1 MNRGQ
6 EINIG
11 RMRDIDLYQILLS
24 LTPPWKVTSVDVH
37 PDPKLREITVRVE
50 YPGGELLQCPECEQV
65 CPGYDHKT
73 RRWRH
78 LNTMQF
84 KTLIESEVPRVECRD
99 HGVKSIGVPW
109 AEDKSRYTALFEAY
123 AIDVLQAVRSK
134 VQAEELT
141 KLSWDQ
147 VDLIMERAVARG
159 MDRRT
164 IERLRNCG
172 IDEKSFG
179 KGHNYASIL
188 HDLDGRR
195 VLDVVH
201 ERTKE
206 ATNRLWERIPEEQRH
221 QIEAVAMDM
230 WPAYMESTQSLVPQA
245 VIVHDKFHCVK
256 ELGKAVDRVRKKEH
270 KILKAENDGES
281 VLNKTKYLWLRNP
294 KNWNDAQRAQFAEMK
309 IDVLQVGRAWSIM
322 QAFQGFWEYRY
333 AGSARKFF
341 DRWYFWATHSRLAP
355 IIEAARTLKRHLP
368 GLLAYCKYRITNAV
382 AEGMNSKIQ
391 LIKANARGF
400 RNFEKYR
407 VAILFSCGRLD
418 LYPLKSR

>member
-1 MNRGQ
+1 
-6 EINIG
+6 
-11 RMRDIDLYQILLS
+11 MRDIELYQILLG
-24 LTPPWKVTSVDVH
+24 LTPPWKVTTVDVS
-37 PDPKLREITVRVE
+37 PDPKLREIAVRVE
-50 YPGGELLQCPECEQV
+50 YPRGELLQCPECEHV

-84 KTLIESEVPRVECRD
+84 KTIIESEVPRVECPT
-99 HGVKSIGVPW
+99 HGVKLIGVPW

-123 AIDVLQAVRSK
+123 TIDVLQAVRSK

-141 KLSWDQ
+141 ELSWDQ
-147 VDLIMERAVARG
+147 VDLIMDRAVARG
-159 MDRRT
+159 MDRRQ
-164 IERLRNCG
+164 IERLRYCG

-201 ERTKE
+201 ARTRE
-206 ATNRLWERIPEEQRH
+206 AADMLWGRTPEEQRK

-230 WPAYMESTQSLVPQA
+230 WQPYMESTAAFAPQA
-245 VIVHDKFHCVK
+245 DVVHDKFHCVK
-256 ELGKAVDRVRKKEH
+256 ELKKAVDGVRKKEH
-270 KILKAENDGES
+270 RSLKAENDGES

-294 KNWNDAQRAQFAEMK
+294 KNWSDTQREQFAAMK
-309 IDVLQVGRAWSIM
+309 IDVLQVGRAWSIA
-322 QAFQGFWEYRY
+322 QAFEDFWAYRY

-341 DRWYFWATHSRLAP
+341 DRWYFWATHSRLKP
-355 IIEAARTLKRHLP
+355 VIEAARTLKRHLP
-368 GLLAYCKYRITNAV
+368 GLLAYCKHRITNAV

-407 VAILFSCGRLD
+407 VAILFYCGRLD
-418 LYPLKSR
+418 IYPLKSR

>member
-1 MNRGQ
+1 MITPN
-6 EINIG
+6 EF
-11 RMRDIDLYQILLS
+11 YQSILG
-24 LTPPWKVTSVDVH
+24 LTPPWRVSNVVVDQLKREVH
-37 PDPKLREITVRVE
+37 IRVE
-50 YPGGELLQCPECEQV
+50 YPQGELLHCPECEAV
-65 CPGYDHKT
+65 CPGYDHKA

-84 KTLIESEVPRVECRD
+84 KTFIESDIPRTNCTEHEVRMVR
-99 HGVKSIGVPW
+99 VPW
-109 AEDKSRYTALFEAY
+109 AEDKSRYTALFEAFT
-123 AIDVLQAVRSK
+123 IDVLQAVRSK
-134 VQAEELT
+134 VQAEQLT
-141 KLSWDQ
+141 ALSWDQ
-147 VDLIMERAVARG
+147 VDLIMDRAVARG
-159 MDRRT
+159 MDRRQ
-164 IERLRNCG
+164 IERLRHCG

-201 ERTKE
+201 ERTNE
-206 ATNRLWERIPEEQRH
+206 AANALWERIPEEQRK

-230 WPAYMESTQSLVPQA
+230 WQPFMDATRVYAPQA
-245 VIVHDKFHCVK
+245 AIVHDKFHCVK
-256 ELGKAVDRVRKKEH
+256 ELKKAVDGVRKKEH
-270 KILKAENDGES
+270 KSLKAENDGES

-294 KNWNDAQRAQFAEMK
+294 KNWSDAQREQFAAMK
-309 IDVLQVGRAWSIM
+309 IDVLQVGRAWSIA
-322 QAFQGFWEYRY
+322 QAFEDFWAYLY

-341 DRWYFWATHSRLAP
+341 DRWYFWATHSRLKP
-355 IIEAARTLKRHLP
+355 IIEAARMLKRHLP
-368 GLLAYCKYRITNAV
+368 GLLAYCKHRITNAV

-407 VAILFSCGRLD
+407 IAILFYCGRLD

>member
-1 MNRGQ
+1 M
-6 EINIG
+6 IHPT
-11 RMRDIDLYQILLS
+11 DFYQAILALP
-24 LTPPWKVTSVDVH
+24 PPWRVSQVDL
-37 PDPKLREITVRVE
+37 DESKREIRLRVE
-50 YPGGELLQCPECEQV
+50 YLASELLHCPECEAV
-65 CPGYDHKT
+65 SPGYDHNT

-84 KTLIESEVPRVECRD
+84 KTFIECDVPRTNCTT
-99 HGVKSIGVPW
+99 HGVRLVRVPW

-134 VQAEELT
+134 VQAEQLT
-141 KLSWDQ
+141 ALSWDQ
-147 VDLIMERAVARG
+147 VDLIMDRAVARG
-159 MDRRT
+159 MERRT

-201 ERTKE
+201 KRTKE
-206 ATNRLWERIPEEQRH
+206 ATSMLWERIPEEQRQ

-230 WPAYMESTQSLVPQA
+230 WPAYMESTATLVPQA

-256 ELGKAVDRVRKKEH
+256 ELKKAVDSVRKKEH

-281 VLNKTKYLWLRNP
+281 VLNKTKFLWLRNP
-294 KNWNDAQRAQFAEMK
+294 KNWSDFQRAQFAEMK
-309 IDVLQVGRAWSIM
+309 IDVLQVGRAWSIA
-322 QAFQGFWEYRY
+322 QAFEGFWEYRY

-341 DRWYFWATHSRLAP
+341 DRWYFWATHSRLQP
-355 IIEAARTLKRHLP
+355 VIEAARTLKRHLP
-368 GLLAYCKYRITNAV
+368 GLLAYCKHRITNAV

-407 VAILFSCGRLD
+407 VAILFSCGRLY

>member
-1 MNRGQ
+1 
-6 EINIG
+6 
-11 RMRDIDLYQILLS
+11 MRDIDLYQILLG
-24 LTPPWKVTSVDVH
+24 LTSPWKVTAVDVH
-37 PDPKLREITVRVE
+37 PASKLREITVRVD
-50 YPGGELLQCPECEQV
+50 YPKGELYQCPECEEV
-65 CPGYDHKT
+65 CPGYDRVT

-78 LNTMQF
+78 LNTMQW
-84 KTLIESEVPRVECRD
+84 KTIIESEVPRVECPT
-99 HGVKSIGVPW
+99 HGVRSIGVHW

-134 VQAEELT
+134 VQAEQLT
-141 KLSWDQ
+141 ALSWDQ
-147 VDLIMERAVARG
+147 VDLIMDRAVERG
-159 MDRRT
+159 MDRRK
-164 IERLRNCG
+164 IERLKNCG

-201 ERTKE
+201 GRTKA
-206 ATNRLWERIPEEQRH
+206 ATNTLWERIPEEQRN

-230 WPAYMESTQSLVPQA
+230 WPAYMESTSTLVPQA
-245 VIVHDKFHCVK
+245 TIVHDKFHCVK
-256 ELGKAVDRVRKKEH
+256 ELKKAVDSVRKKEH
-270 KILKAENDGES
+270 RHLKAENDGES

-294 KNWNDAQRAQFAEMK
+294 TNWSDDQRAQFATMK
-309 IDVLQVGRAWSIM
+309 IDVLKVGRAWSIA
-322 QAFQGFWEYRY
+322 QAFETFWEYRY
-333 AGSARKFF
+333 AASARKFF
-341 DRWYFWATHSRLAP
+341 DRWYFWATHSRLTP
-355 IIEAARTLKRHLP
+355 VIEAARTLKRHLP
-368 GLLAYCKYRITNAV
+368 GLLAYCKHRITNAF

-407 VAILFSCGRLD
+407 IAILFSCGRLD

>member
-1 MNRGQ
+1 MNTH
-6 EINIG
+6 EF
-11 RMRDIDLYQILLS
+11 YQTILA
-24 LTPPWKVTSVDVH
+24 LTPPWRVNDVSVDEE
-37 PDPKLREITVRVE
+37 KREILISVE
-50 YPGGELLQCPECEQV
+50 YPKQELLHCPECEAV
-65 CPGYDHKT
+65 CPRYDHHA

-78 LNTMQF
+78 LNTMQY
-84 KTLIESEVPRVECRD
+84 KTFIESKVPRSNCSE
-99 HGVKSIGVPW
+99 HGVRQVRVAW
-109 AEDKSRYTALFEAY
+109 ADDKSRYTALFEAY

-141 KLSWDQ
+141 ALSWDQ
-147 VDLIMERAVARG
+147 VDLIMDRAVARG
-159 MDRRT
+159 MDRRQ
-164 IERLRNCG
+164 IERLRHCG

-206 ATNRLWERIPEEQRH
+206 AANALWERIPEEQRK
-221 QIEAVAMDM
+221 QVEAVAMDM
-230 WPAYMESTQSLVPQA
+230 WQPFMDSTAAYAPQA
-245 VIVHDKFHCVK
+245 AIVHDKFHCVK
-256 ELGKAVDRVRKKEH
+256 ELKKAVDGVRKKEH
-270 KILKAENDGES
+270 RSLKAENDGES

-294 KNWNDAQRAQFAEMK
+294 KNWSDAQREQFATMK
-309 IDVLQVGRAWSIM
+309 IDVLQVGRAWSIA
-322 QAFQGFWEYRY
+322 QAFEDFWAYRY

-341 DRWYFWATHSRLAP
+341 DRWYFWATHSRLKP
-355 IIEAARTLKRHLP
+355 VIEGARTLKRHLP
-368 GLLAYCKYRITNAV
+368 GLLAYCKHPITNAV

-407 VAILFSCGRLD
+407 TAILFSCGRLD

>member
-1 MNRGQ
+1 MMNPH
-6 EINIG
+6 EF
-11 RMRDIDLYQILLS
+11 YQSILGLA
-24 LTPPWKVTSVDVH
+24 PPWRVSGVSVDEAKREVH
-37 PDPKLREITVRVE
+37 IRVE
-50 YPGGELLQCPECEQV
+50 YPAGDLLHCPECEV
-65 CPGYDHKT
+65 ICPGYDHKI

-84 KTLIESEVPRVECRD
+84 KTFIESDVPRANCPEHDVRL
-99 HGVKSIGVPW
+99 IRVPW

-123 AIDVLQAVRSK
+123 IIDVLQAVRSK

-141 KLSWDQ
+141 ALSWDQ
-147 VDLIMERAVARG
+147 VDLIMDRAVARG
-159 MDRRT
+159 MDRRH
-164 IERLRNCG
+164 IERLRHCG

-206 ATNRLWERIPEEQRH
+206 AANTLWERIPEEQRK

-230 WPAYMESTQSLVPQA
+230 WQPFMESTAAHVPQA
-245 VIVHDKFHCVK
+245 EIVHDKFHCVK
-256 ELGKAVDRVRKKEH
+256 ELKKAVDAVRKKEH
-270 KILKAENDGES
+270 RILKAENDGES
-281 VLNKTKYLWLRNP
+281 ILNKTKYLWLRNP
-294 KNWNDAQRAQFAEMK
+294 KNWSEAQREQFAAMK
-309 IDVLQVGRAWSIM
+309 IDVLQVGRAWSIT
-322 QAFQGFWEYRY
+322 QAFEDFWEYRY

-341 DRWYFWATHSRLAP
+341 DRWYFWATHSRLKP
-355 IIEAARTLKRHLP
+355 LIDAAKTLKRHLP
-368 GLLAYCKYRITNAV
+368 GLLAYCKHRITNAV

-407 VAILFSCGRLD
+407 IAILFYCGRLD